1 VEHKS
6 TREKM
11 AGMSRK
17 EKVHYIWYY
26 YKMHIIGSLLLI
38 VAVTSFIVDTLNN
51 KEVLLNVTLM
61 GKYVNSEKL
70 ETLQTKTTEDL
81 VKDPKNKT
89 EIRYDYLSKSD
100 DPRDQFTPIS
110 IQKLTASVAAADID
124 ILILD
129 KNDFEIYAKQGMFLP
144 LTSIP
149 EFASIDLK
157 GYETIKYSNKE
168 NDIKEDIYAINI
180 AALPILKD
188 VSFDTKDKVLGIIS
202 NSKHLDKTAEFL
214 NWFFSQSS
222 L

>member
-26 YKMHIIGSLLLI
+26 YKIHIIGSILLI
-38 VAVTSFIVDTLNN
+38 MAVTSFIVDAVNT
-51 KEVLLNVTLM
+51 KDVLLNVTLM
-61 GKYVNSEKL
+61 GKYVDSEKL
-70 ETLQTKTTEDL
+70 ESLEKKTTEEL

-100 DPRDQFTPIS
+100 DPRDQFTPVS
-110 IQKLTASVAAADID
+110 LQKLTASVAAADID

-157 GYETIKYSNKE
+157 DYETIKYSNKE

-180 AALPILKD
+180 AGLPILKD
-188 VSFDTKDKVLGIIS
+188 ISFDTKDKVLGVIS
-202 NSKHLDKTAEFL
+202 NSKHLNKTVEFL
-214 NWFFSQSS
+214 NWFFSQAS